1 MSIPGGLG
9 LGQQR
14 IAISIKVI
22 SQHEQ
27 PVSDR
32 RAPATALTWLGRPH
46 HDPISVD
53 ASQRLQSLNRLD
65 GVLAQFV
72 KDTTEL
78 FLLERDLLPVTT
90 DDSARPS
97 LPFRADDLNRFSF

>member
-14 IAISIKVI
+14 IAVSIQVL

-27 PVSDR
+27 PVADR
-32 RAPATALTWLGRPH
+32 RAPATALTWLRRPH
-46 HDPISVD
+46 LYPISVD
-53 ASQRLQSLNRLD
+53 ASQRLQGLNCLD

-78 FLLERDLLPVTT
+78 FLLEGDLLPVTT
-90 DDSARPS
+90 DDCARPL
-97 LPFRADDLNRFSF
+97 LPFGADDLDRF